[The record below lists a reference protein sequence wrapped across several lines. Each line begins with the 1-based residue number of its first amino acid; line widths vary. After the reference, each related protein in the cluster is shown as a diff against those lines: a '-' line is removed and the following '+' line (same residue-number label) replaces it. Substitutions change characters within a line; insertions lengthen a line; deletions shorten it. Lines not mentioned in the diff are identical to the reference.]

1 MSPILQ
7 ELLNKN
13 FVWLVQVPVNI
24 NSSKNF
30 GKCSI
35 LSRKLKFLFFP
46 LDDRKDVGKGNT
58 KKSFWQM

>member
-7 ELLNKN
+7 EFLNKI
-13 FVWLVQVPVNI
+13 FFWMVQVPVNI

-30 GKCSI
+30 GKCSFM
-35 LSRKLKFLFFP
+35 SRKLKFQLFP
-46 LDDRKDVGKGNT
+46 LDDRKDVGKGNP